1 MHGVSPQQFAE
12 NVSAFLVPYY
22 LVLAAMNGIAAYY
35 MWQKAEPVTLFRAR
49 LPGVVVSFTNAL
61 LWTIV
66 AIAYVILASLA
77 ANKNLSSMPQF
88 PQAFR
93 DFVNESTGPVIYS
106 VGTTLVLVVLF
117 VFRSWFVK
125 PTVAWTI

>member
-1 MHGVSPQQFAE
+1 MP
-12 NVSAFLVPYY
+12 
-22 LVLAAMNGIAAYY
+22 
-35 MWQKAEPVTLFRAR
+35 R
-49 LPGVVVSFTNAL
+49 LPGFVVSFTNAL

-66 AIAYVILASLA
+66 AIGYVILASLA
-77 ANKNLSSMPQF
+77 AGANLSSMPQF

-93 DFVNESTGPVIYS
+93 DFVNQSTGPVIYS

-125 PTVAWTI
+125 PTVAWTIWNLMLLVPGPVDAGSEFLRDRGQAG